1 MGNHYNWEKVLGN
14 VVWSSGKHRMEFLI
28 DFNMLVSNNM
38 WQIIVGVAH
47 PSTDLVSCLGDGER
61 EWGMMCL
68 SGQKIHKVG
77 YIITEA
83 GCAGICHRIE
93 ETF

>member
-1 MGNHYNWEKVLGN
+1 MGVPWFWSLENRGSHISLSNNRATAVGNHYNWEKVLGN
-14 VVWSSGKHRMEFLI
+14 VVWTSGKHRMEFMI

-61 EWGMMCL
+61 
-68 SGQKIHKVG
+68 
-77 YIITEA
+77 
-83 GCAGICHRIE
+83 
-93 ETF
+93 